1 MESGIWRY
9 SAAQIASLVRNREL
23 SAREVALDALA
34 RLSAVNE
41 RINAVVDHDP
51 DRVLAAADAVDEAL
65 ASGRIPGPLA
75 GVPVTVKAMVD
86 QAGYATSCG
95 ATIRKDLMAKE
106 NSPVVDNLE
115 RAGAVII
122 GRTNTPAFAYR
133 WFTSNRLYG
142 ATLNPHDQRLTP
154 GGSSGGASAAVCTG
168 IGAIAHGTDIA
179 GSIRYPAY
187 ACGVHGIRPTV
198 GRVAAHNASL
208 PQRGIGPQLTLASGP
223 IARTIEDLSLGLEA
237 MSVGDPRD
245 PIWVP
250 APLKGAAPL
259 HRRVALCCKPDGL
272 HTAPPVVEALKQAA
286 MALQDAGWQ
295 VDEVERIPP
304 LREAAQLQAQLWVG
318 DGYEAQ
324 WRIAQE
330 EGDTGAL
337 AFLEYLKPVG
347 KNFSLE
353 GLSQA
358 LARRMVLMRQWQVF
372 LEEYPVLLLPVSAD
386 LPFEAEQDLRGE
398 SEFSRIWEAQLPQV
412 GLPLIGVPALA
423 VCTGKEGRAPVGVQ
437 IVASRFREDLCLEA
451 GKAIEERVHCPEAI
465 DPTF

>member
-1 MESGIWRY
+1 S
-9 SAAQIASLVRNREL
+9 
-23 SAREVALDALA
+23 
-34 RLSAVNE
+34 
-41 RINAVVDHDP
+41 
-51 DRVLAAADAVDEAL
+51 
-65 ASGRIPGPLA
+65 
-75 GVPVTVKAMVD
+75 
-86 QAGYATSCG
+86 
-95 ATIRKDLMAKE
+95 DL
-106 NSPVVDNLE
+106 
-115 RAGAVII
+115 
-122 GRTNTPAFAYR
+122 
-133 WFTSNRLYG
+133 
-142 ATLNPHDQRLTP
+142 
-154 GGSSGGASAAVCTG
+154 
-168 IGAIAHGTDIA
+168 
-179 GSIRYPAY
+179 
-187 ACGVHGIRPTV
+187 
-198 GRVAAHNASL
+198 
-208 PQRGIGPQLTLASGP
+208 
-223 IARTIEDLSLGLEA
+223 
-237 MSVGDPRD
+237 
-245 PIWVP
+245 
-250 APLKGAAPL
+250 
-259 HRRVALCCKPDGL
+259 
-272 HTAPPVVEALKQAA
+272 
-286 MALQDAGWQ
+286 
-295 VDEVERIPP
+295 
-304 LREAAQLQAQLWVG
+304 LREAARLQAQLWVG